1 MKHFGYATTGDGKY
15 VIISGGTYYIP
26 TSIDSN
32 NENKIFVFDIDN
44 TQILESKILCPQC
57 SLFHSIIM
65 PESIITFVCKWYSND
80 YLYLLKDEQHWK
92 ISVNKV
98 IQRSFPIDINTL

>member
-1 MKHFGYATTGDGKY
+1 MDIHLPHKMKHFGYATTGDGKY
-15 VIISGGTYYIP
+15 VIISGGTYDIL
-26 TSIDSN
+26 TSIDSI

-65 PESIITFVCKWYSND
+65 PEYND
-80 YLYLLKDEQHWK
+80 
-92 ISVNKV
+92 ISAR
-98 IQRSFPIDINTL
+98 IY